1 MKPVIG
7 MIGLGIMG
15 SAMAEALL
23 AQGYRVTGYDVR
35 ALACRRL
42 KKAGGQPL
50 ASGTAVARSADVVIT
65 SLATT
70 AALDGTVE
78 KIAAAKRPKNRPGL
92 IVVETSTLPIADK
105 ARAMR
110 ALKRAGIETL
120 DCPISGTAVRMKEGA
135 WTIFAS
141 GAKAAVRRVQPI
153 LEVFTKKV
161 PYVGAYG
168 NGTRMKFSANHMV
181 AILNVA
187 TAEALTFARKMG
199 LDPQQVWD
207 LFAASPVIGNGVY
220 RLRGKLTY
228 GAAQPGADVGGEVQ
242 LAQARLDGELPC
254 ARRRDQALLGGR
266 DIPLRRPEPLGRG
279 SGPEQDVCVEEDPHP
294 SKAAC
299 RSSGSGASKSSAIRM
314 RPRSNPRLSEP
325 RAGATSRATT
335 LPRLVISTSS
345 PAATRS
351 NSRDRCVFASCM
363 PTDIVI

>member
-1 MKPVIG
+1 MKPVVG

-23 AQGYRVTGYDVR
+23 AQGYRVTGYDIR
-35 ALACRRL
+35 AQACRRL

-50 ASGTAVARSADVVIT
+50 ASATAVARSADVVIT

-70 AALDGTVE
+70 AALADTVG
-78 KIAAAKRPKNRPGL
+78 KIAAAKRPRGRPGL

-105 ARAMR
+105 ERALH

-141 GAKAAVRRVQPI
+141 GAKAAFKRVQPI
-153 LEVFTKKV
+153 LGVFTKKV

-187 TAEALTFARKMG
+187 TAEAITFARKMG
-199 LDPQQVWD
+199 LDPQQVWE

-220 RLRGKLTY
+220 RLRGKLMVEGQYQPATMKVEVWQKDMQVI
-228 GAAQPGADVGGEVQ
+228 GAM
-242 LAQARLDGELPC
+242 AQAVDCPTPLFSACEPIYNAAM
-254 ARRRDQALLGGR
+254 ARGLSQSDTASVCEVLGAMAGIKSKR
-266 DIPLRRPEPLGRG
+266 KTRKPKPE
-279 SGPEQDVCVEEDPHP
+279 
-294 SKAAC
+294 
-299 RSSGSGASKSSAIRM
+299 
-314 RPRSNPRLSEP
+314 
-325 RAGATSRATT
+325 
-335 LPRLVISTSS
+335 
-345 PAATRS
+345 
-351 NSRDRCVFASCM
+351 
-363 PTDIVI
+363 